1 MVCEM
6 KMADERSSLCKD
18 TSITDFTDIFYIISG
33 RKPIDL

>member
-18 TSITDFTDIFYIISG
+18 TSITDFTDPLFEEAFKKYF
-33 RKPIDL
+33 L